1 MRSSLFLSSAAI
13 LFLGF
18 TACKKSDK
26 TNSSKTVANVSGS
39 YKLTAL
45 TATQGGTSFNLYDS
59 LPACEK
65 DNLIVL
71 NANGSAQ
78 FVDAGTACN
87 PPEDSTGAWHLSANA
102 DSIYMGNDAAY
113 INSFDGK
120 TLKLTTDQK
129 ISGFTVTA
137 MTTLTKQ

>member
-87 PPEDSTGAWHLSANA
+87 PPQDSTGAWHLSANA

>member
-59 LPACEK
+59 LPPCEK

-71 NANGSAQ
+71 SANGSAQ

>member
-1 MRSSLFLSSAAI
+1 MRYSMILTAAVMMV
-13 LFLGF
+13 LGF
-18 TACKKSDK
+18 TACKKSDNK
-26 TNSSKTVANVSGS
+26 NSAKTVANVSGS

-45 TATQGGTSFNLYDS
+45 TASQGGVSFNLYDS

-71 NANGSAQ
+71 NTSGSAQ
-78 FVDAGTACN
+78 FVDAGVACD
-87 PPEDSTGAWHLSANA
+87 PPQDSTGAWHLSPNA
-102 DSIYMGNDAAY
+102 DSIYLGNDAAY

-137 MTTLTKQ
+137 TTTLTKQ